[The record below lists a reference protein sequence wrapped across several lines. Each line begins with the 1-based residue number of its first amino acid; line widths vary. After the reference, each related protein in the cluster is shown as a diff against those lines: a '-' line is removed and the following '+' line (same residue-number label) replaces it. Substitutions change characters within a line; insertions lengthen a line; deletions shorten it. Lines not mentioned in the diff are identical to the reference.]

1 MDLYYFP
8 ACPYCR
14 RVLRFLEG
22 EGSVL
27 LQRVVLRDIL
37 AEPDQ
42 REVLLRLNHGEDQV
56 PCLVVDGVP
65 MLESLDIIEYLR
77 SLL

>member
-1 MDLYYFP
+1 M
-8 ACPYCR
+8 
-14 RVLRFLEG
+14 
-22 EGSVL
+22 L